1 MAAHTIHL
9 NDPWFGLVRD
19 GAKRFEGR
27 RRTPWTDGVRVGDV
41 LEVRH
46 FTDAAAAPFRARVAE
61 LSHFRTFEDALV
73 ALGPADV
80 LPIHGIT
87 VDAGVEIY
95 QRIYRR
101 VARHAAEGRR
111 GDVAPPSRLRAP
123 AGVRRSPK
131 SRESMEGGFKGGA
144 PPLV

>member
-9 NDPWFGLVRD
+9 DDPWFGLVRD

-95 QRIYRR
+95 QRI
-101 VARHAAEGRR
+101 